1 MNFHV
6 VKTTL
11 PQFLTETACWVVL
24 VDLCA
29 FGPIIWVLPPVG
41 TVSATLSLTNS
52 VIFTAYMAAYVRK
65 TVSIILYCHSPFYR
79 TKQQSSCCFSYIL
92 MRSYMMKLQ
101 DELPQNVID
110 FSVAVLQISSV
121 ILTCRGTSLSK
132 FQTSWLFSIV
142 QVVSSDLRKSEA
154 LRNSS

>member
-1 MNFHV
+1 
-6 VKTTL
+6 
-11 PQFLTETACWVVL
+11 
-24 VDLCA
+24 
-29 FGPIIWVLPPVG
+29 
-41 TVSATLSLTNS
+41 
-52 VIFTAYMAAYVRK
+52 
-65 TVSIILYCHSPFYR
+65 
-79 TKQQSSCCFSYIL
+79 
-92 MRSYMMKLQ
+92 MKLQ